1 MVNAWSLLY
10 EEMNGTMDE
19 TYPIRE
25 DIPDNLW
32 GKPIVGGGNTA
43 SSIFESP
50 DGGKTVYQR
59 PVGGGQRV
67 NVNPQEEWERVEKP
81 QPDLD
86 RSSHVIVPT
95 ADYFIRLTDLV
106 YTTNSR

>member
-1 MVNAWSLLY
+1 MMVNAWSLLY

-32 GKPIVGGGNTA
+32 GKPVVGGGNTA

-50 DGGKTVYQR
+50 DGGK
-59 PVGGGQRV
+59 PFINALLGEV
-67 NVNPQEEWERVEKP
+67 NELMLILKKSGRE
-81 QPDLD
+81 
-86 RSSHVIVPT
+86 
-95 ADYFIRLTDLV
+95 
-106 YTTNSR
+106 